1 MQIQRLIFPLVLG
14 SMLLLPGCRQAGG
27 DPADYTIPYGVSL
40 DPPRTAPAGGGVAQT
55 GSAAAGRDT
64 VGVQAPGPEATSQV
78 DERQQQQ
85 PPPQP

>member
-1 MQIQRLIFPLVLG
+1 MQIQRLGFVLVLG
-14 SMLLLPGCRQAGG
+14 SMLLLPGCRQAG

-40 DPPRTAPAGGGVAQT
+40 EPPRSAPAAGGVAQT
-55 GSAAAGRDT
+55 GAAAPGRDT

-85 PPPQP
+85 PPPQL